1 VDFFSIPLTKDNRM
15 LPIIPI
21 LAWTGGIAAGAQVV
35 GGFARGAGQL
45 ARGRPGE
52 ALVEVADGLTSPLRM
67 VLEQVGKLGGDVVVA
82 FMGTVQPEPLSMPVP
97 PLPRTR
103 RRRDRSPKLNRASP
117 NGMAGAVG

>member
-1 VDFFSIPLTKDNRM
+1 MF
-15 LPIIPI
+15 PILPI

-35 GGFARGAGQL
+35 GGFVRGAGQL

-52 ALVEVADGLTSPLRM
+52 ALIEVAEGLTSPLRM

-82 FMGTVQPEPLSMPVP
+82 FVGTVQPEPLSMPVP

-103 RRRDRSPKLNRASP
+103 QRRDRSAGVNLASLNGIPSVQPDA
-117 NGMAGAVG
+117 